1 MDTVILPISPQGQ
14 ITIPKKWR
22 ESLLRKKGQNKVQLT
37 KQSDD
42 TYQLTPEPDLD
53 EWLDSLQG
61 SAKGLYGDPV
71 EYVRKLRDEW

>member
-22 ESLLRKKGQNKVQLT
+22 DDLLSKKKVQIT
-37 KQSDD
+37 KNPDN
-42 TYQLTPEPDLD
+42 TYTLEPEPDYS

-61 SAKGLYGDPV
+61 SGKGLWGDNPDTYI
-71 EYVRKLRDEW
+71 ENMRSEWEK